1 MKKIIITNESTMTA
15 EGKRSN
21 GNCKP
26 VLCIDTG
33 VVYASVMDAAEKNGV
48 HFITI
53 SMACLGKTKTCKG
66 KRYCFVAD
74 MSEHYEEIAQYIREM
89 YEDHL
94 IVEKQRAEER
104 RIVEEQKR
112 IDKAKADYAKA
123 CEQYNKS
130 RITVEKAREE
140 LYMLGVT
147 EI

>member
-1 MKKIIITNESTMTA
+1 MKKIIISNESTMIAT
-15 EGKRSN
+15 GTRSN

-48 HFITI
+48 HFTTI
-53 SMACLGKTKTCKG
+53 SCACLGKAKTCQG

-74 MSEHYEEIAQYIREM
+74 MSEHYEEIAEHIREM
-89 YEDHL
+89 YDVYAK
-94 IVEKQRAEER
+94 VEQER
-104 RIVEEQKR
+104 TEKER
-112 IDKAKADYAKA
+112 IDRAKADYAKA

-130 RITVEKAREE
+130 RESVENARAE
-140 LYMLGVT
+140 LLALGVT